1 MKLTTRIAL
10 LGALL
15 LAPAAALAQIQT
27 PVYCNASTS
36 TACNTASNPGN
47 GTQGDPAWLAFGKV
61 NSWGTQLGLFA
72 NDPANEFLATPN
84 GSTGIPGL
92 RHIVTADLPST
103 VAELNVANNWTALQT
118 FLNSDIDL
126 LGSSSGYTTLTSA
139 NSGAT
144 NYVLTIP
151 ANTGTAAEL
160 NLGQSWTALQ
170 NFGTDIE
177 IGGVQPTGATGIGA
191 LVFGTSPTLTAP
203 NLGTPSAIVLTNAT
217 GLPLTTGVTG
227 TLGAL
232 NGGTGLSAYAVGDI
246 LYASAANTLSPL
258 VPGANGTVLA
268 ISGGVPTW
276 ASGIV
281 SAGTPAALYDTA
293 VFESG
298 TGIIGVTPGTSGQ
311 ALTSAGASAYPSYS
325 STLSDVTSVN
335 GSTVPATAG
344 TLAGSTGTFT
354 LSDCLEVGST
364 SPLEI
369 KDAGAACGSGTGGS
383 SAFNAI
389 TSGTNQELPA
399 PTGLAAVVN
408 TATSTLPASQEYAFE
423 VVAVN
428 ANGTTTPSSVV
439 TATTGSTAD
448 GSTISVSW
456 TAVSGATS
464 YDVWYAAGATV
475 PSSADYYTSTTA
487 SYTFSAAAGTAGTV
501 PTVNT
506 TGAAMVVGNG
516 ASVTYSG
523 TGSVNASEVA
533 GVIKAVN
540 TAAAGNTLTPNC
552 DYAMVKVTGTTYL
565 IPAPTETAPSTADT
579 GGTLSGA
586 VYDYAVTASTAVG
599 QTTISTQQSIPS
611 ITIAA
616 PTNGALTAT
625 AGGTLAATTYYA
637 QSTWVNAAGET
648 VGATATSLAV
658 AADDV
663 LNVAAP
669 ASPPAS
675 ATGWNVYV
683 CQNAGASC
691 TNETLQNTTPLGTTT
706 AWVEP
711 TTGLTT
717 TGAVTPTTN
726 TAYATNTN
734 ENTINWDAVTGATGY
749 TVYRSTTSGNF
760 TNATSYAVSGGSTVT
775 FLDTGATGTTATPP
789 TTNTTGLF
797 TINTPG
803 TCTPVDGQ
811 QLEIKIISP
820 AGGLLQYAFGS
831 GYQASGQLAFPTTSY
846 AAGDEDFFTV
856 QYDADLTKWDLL
868 AANQGF

>member
-1 MKLTTRIAL
+1 MKRFLASIVLLSLILPSAWPRSAIA
-10 LGALL
+10 
-15 LAPAAALAQIQT
+15 
-27 PVYCNASTS
+27 
-36 TACNTASNPGN
+36 GN
-47 GTQGDPAWLAFGKV
+47 GEVGSYPNATSPLNGTERIPAD
-61 NSWGTQLGLFA
+61 Q
-72 NDPANEFLATPN
+72 
-84 GSTGIPGL
+84 
-92 RHIVTADLPST
+92 
-103 VAELNVANNWTALQT
+103 
-118 FLNSDIDL
+118 
-126 LGSSSGYTTLTSA
+126 SSSGYPCTSCTV
-139 NSGAT
+139 NITPLQLS
-144 NYVLTIP
+144 NF
-151 ANTGTAAEL
+151 TAA
-160 NLGQSWTALQ
+160 QAAS
-170 NFGTDIE
+170 FGLLFNNAGA
-177 IGGVQPTGATGIGA
+177 IGGLAPTATGQYCLDWA
-191 LVFGTSPTLTAP
+191 SLTADPTLVTCSTA
-203 NLGTPSAIVLTNAT
+203 AT
-217 GLPLTTGVTG
+217 
-227 TLGAL
+227 
-232 NGGTGLSAYAVGDI
+232 
-246 LYASAANTLSPL
+246 
-258 VPGANGTVLA
+258 
-268 ISGGVPTW
+268 
-276 ASGIV
+276 
-281 SAGTPAALYDTA
+281 
-293 VFESG
+293 
-298 TGIIGVTPGTSGQ
+298 
-311 ALTSAGASAYPSYS
+311 
-325 STLSDVTSVN
+325 
-335 GSTVPATAG
+335 
-344 TLAGSTGTFT
+344 
-354 LSDCLEVGST
+354 
-364 SPLEI
+364 
-369 KDAGAACGSGTGGS
+369 
-383 SAFNAI
+383 AFNAI
-389 TSGTNQELPA
+389 TSGTN
-399 PTGLAAVVN
+399 TAAAMTV
-408 TATSTLPASQEYAFE
+408 
-423 VVAVN
+423 
-428 ANGTTTPSSVV
+428 G
-439 TATTGSTAD
+439 
-448 GSTISVSW
+448 
-456 TAVSGATS
+456 SGAS
-464 YDVWYAAGATV
+464 L
-475 PSSADYYTSTTA
+475 
-487 SYTFSAAAGTAGTV
+487 
-501 PTVNT
+501 
-506 TGAAMVVGNG
+506 
-516 ASVTYSG
+516 TYSG

-579 GGTLSGA
+579 GGTLAGG
-586 VYDYAVTASTAVG
+586 VYDYVVTASTAVG

-625 AGGTLAATTYYA
+625 AGGTLAATTYYT
-637 QSTWVNAAGET
+637 QSTWVNAYGET

-717 TGAVTPTTN
+717 TGAVTPLTN

-734 ENTINWDAVTGATGY
+734 ENTVNWDAVTGATGY

-797 TINTPG
+797 AINTPG

-820 AGGLLQYAFGS
+820 AGGLLTYSWGS
-831 GYQASGQLAFPTTSY
+831 GYQASGQLAFPTVSY

>member
-15 LAPAAALAQIQT
+15 LVPAAALAQVQT

-61 NSWGTQLGLFA
+61 NAWGSQLGLFA
-72 NDPANEFLATPN
+72 LDPANEFLATPN

-177 IGGVQPTGATGIGA
+177 IGGVQPTGATGTGA

-389 TSGTNQELPA
+389 TSGTN
-399 PTGLAAVVN
+399 
-408 TATSTLPASQEYAFE
+408 TA
-423 VVAVN
+423 
-428 ANGTTTPSSVV
+428 
-439 TATTGSTAD
+439 
-448 GSTISVSW
+448 
-456 TAVSGATS
+456 
-464 YDVWYAAGATV
+464 
-475 PSSADYYTSTTA
+475 
-487 SYTFSAAAGTAGTV
+487 
-501 PTVNT
+501 
-506 TGAAMVVGNG
+506 AAMVVGSG
-516 ASVTYSG
+516 ASLTYSG

-579 GGTLSGA
+579 GGTLSGG

-691 TNETLQNTTPLGTTT
+691 TNETLQNTTPIATTT

-717 TGAVTPTTN
+717 TGAVTPLTN

-775 FLDTGATGTTATPP
+775 FLDTGATGATATPP

-820 AGGLLQYAFGS
+820 AGGLLQYSWGS

-856 QYDADLTKWDLL
+856 QYDADLTKWDLM
-868 AANQGF
+868 ATNQGF